1 MTVDRV
7 ADRDKAEKLEMLAS
21 LRPIDDVFM
30 CEMMEEYGRKIKSR
44 RERDIAV
51 NLLNAGIDSAIVA
64 QCTGIPLSQVNE
76 ISRVGPD

>member
-1 MTVDRV
+1 
-7 ADRDKAEKLEMLAS
+7 
-21 LRPIDDVFM
+21 M
-30 CEMMEEYGRKIKSR
+30 CQLMEEYGRKIKSR

-76 ISRVGPD
+76 IKRVGLD